1 MKWTH
6 CIDKVAKK
14 CGHSSPFML
23 FRLMLMLDNLQEVKT
38 ILSSN
43 FDNYK
48 GIREGLPAGNRGNG
62 IHRKDTAKKQA
73 KILVQNYE
81 EMLRS
86 NTRRW
91 METNN
96 LPLDIRS
103 AGPTSI
109 VFCNG
114 YATKRPLI
122 LDKV

>member
-1 MKWTH
+1 MK
-6 CIDKVAKK
+6 CIHHIGELAKTFS
-14 CGHSSPFML
+14 HSSTLM
-23 FRLMLMLDNLQEVKT
+23 RVCLMLMLDNLQEVKT